1 MRRYLIGIIVG
12 CLATLVLLPTALSAN
27 APDGGSKKP
36 KLPGAC
42 QDAFGLADEAFLAF
56 DEVFGDPNDSEDL
69 GILGDVIA
77 ALSSGDSG
85 EAEIDALSESANAG
99 QEAERNFYEEY
110 DTCLTKVRT

>member
-12 CLATLVLLPTALSAN
+12 CLATLVLLPTALSAD
-27 APDGGSKKP
+27 APSGGSKKP
-36 KLPGAC
+36 KLPAAC
-42 QDAFGLADEAFLAF
+42 QDAFDLADEAFVSF

-77 ALSSGDSG
+77 ALSSGESG
-85 EAEIDALSESANAG
+85 EDEIAALSDSANAG
-99 QEAERNFYEEY
+99 QAAERDFYDSY